1 MVRSEVLAAII
12 LVAAIAAGSSFGA
25 AEPPVDA
32 NALQTLPQYLRYAAL
47 HNAGLKAAFEEWKAA
62 VQQIPQARV
71 LPDPKFTYSYFV
83 EQMITRRQV
92 GVMQMFPWFG
102 KIEARTDAA
111 TAAASAAQKRYEA
124 RRLQL
129 FFDVKN
135 AYYEY
140 VYLAGATRI
149 ARENL
154 ALMRHFEEVARAKYI
169 TSAASHPDII
179 RAQIKVAELE
189 NDLVSLEQQREPT
202 TARLNAVLNRS
213 TDARLPWPSEEPM
226 PSANVDRSTLIAALR
241 ENNPELKAMEF
252 DVERLQREAT
262 LAKKNYYP
270 DIGLGVEWME
280 MAGSSMSSGGGGDDE
295 VSLGVELNLPIW
307 RKSYRA
313 GEIQARAMA
322 RRAQHERKNL
332 ENDLA
337 SRAQLALYE
346 LEDSGRRATLY
357 GKVLVPKA
365 EELIGVSEAAYMA
378 GTVDFLSLVDA
389 QQTLLQYRLEYERAS
404 ANYQQRLAEIE
415 MLIGD
420 DIPMLNPVRLER

>member
-12 LVAAIAAGSSFGA
+12 LVAAVAAGTSFGA
-25 AEPPVDA
+25 AEPPIDV

-62 VQQIPQARV
+62 VQQIPQAGT
-71 LPDPKFTYSYFV
+71 LPDPKFTYNYFV
-83 EQMITRRQV
+83 EQMLTRRQV
-92 GVMQMFPWFG
+92 GIMQTFPWFG

-111 TAAASAAQKRYEA
+111 AAAANAAQKRYEA

-135 AYYEY
+135 AFYEY
-140 VYLAGATRI
+140 VYLAGATQI

-169 TSAASHPDII
+169 TSAASHPDIM
-179 RAQIKVAELE
+179 RAQIKAAELE
-189 NDLVSLEQQREPT
+189 NDLVSLERQREPT
-202 TARLNAVLNRS
+202 VASLNAVLNRPV
-213 TDARLPWPSEEPM
+213 DGPLPWPSQEATQV
-226 PSANVDRSTLIAALR
+226 ANVDRGTLIAALK
-241 ENNPELKAMEF
+241 EHNPELRAMEF
-252 DVERLQREAT
+252 DVERLRQEAT

-280 MAGSSMSSGGGGDDE
+280 MAGNSMSGGGDDE

-365 EELIGVSEAAYMA
+365 EELVGVSEAAYMA
-378 GTVDFLSLVDA
+378 GTLDFLSLVDA

-404 ANYQQRLAEIE
+404 TNHQQRLAEIE
-415 MLIGD
+415 MLIGA
-420 DIPMLNPVRLER
+420 DISTLNPAQPER